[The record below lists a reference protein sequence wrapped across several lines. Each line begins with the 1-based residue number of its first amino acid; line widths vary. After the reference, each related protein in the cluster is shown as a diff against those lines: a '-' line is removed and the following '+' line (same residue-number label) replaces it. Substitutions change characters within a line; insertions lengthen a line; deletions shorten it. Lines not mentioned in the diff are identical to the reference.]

1 VTLAGL
7 PAVLI
12 LVGLAAYVVLG
23 GADFGAGFWQL
34 STGSGERSRAI
45 REHAYH
51 AMGPVWEANH
61 VWLIFV
67 LVVCWTGYPTAF
79 ASIASTLTVPLF
91 IAAVGIILRGTAYA
105 LRSTTDTLRGRRR
118 VELLFAFSSILTPFA
133 LGAAVGGIAS
143 GRVPVGNARG
153 DLVTSWLNPT
163 SIAVGVL
170 AVVTGAYL
178 AAVYLSADAERTG
191 AGQLVREFRL
201 RALVIGLVAGAV
213 ALGALAVLRF
223 DARPIW
229 DGLTEWPGL
238 LAVVVSAA
246 AGIATLALVWAG
258 SFGPARLC
266 AALAV
271 AAIVA
276 GWALAQR
283 PRLLP
288 GLTIDQAAAPRAT
301 LVAIAVATGI
311 GAVIL
316 FGLFLGGRFD
326 VRPARARPEPRGAAR
341 PLPAPTRRLV
351 ALIAAA
357 SGAAGLG
364 LTTFTDSGWP
374 LGLGVF
380 SLFAFV
386 GSAFCL
392 IVVPPAG
399 TDDAT

>member
-1 VTLAGL
+1 
-7 PAVLI
+7 
-12 LVGLAAYVVLG
+12 
-23 GADFGAGFWQL
+23 
-34 STGSGERSRAI
+34 
-45 REHAYH
+45 
-51 AMGPVWEANH
+51 
-61 VWLIFV
+61 
-67 LVVCWTGYPTAF
+67 
-79 ASIASTLTVPLF
+79 
-91 IAAVGIILRGTAYA
+91 
-105 LRSTTDTLRGRRR
+105 
-118 VELLFAFSSILTPFA
+118 
-133 LGAAVGGIAS
+133 
-143 GRVPVGNARG
+143 
-153 DLVTSWLNPT
+153 
-163 SIAVGVL
+163 
-170 AVVTGAYL
+170 
-178 AAVYLSADAERTG
+178 
-191 AGQLVREFRL
+191 
-201 RALVIGLVAGAV
+201 
-213 ALGALAVLRF
+213 
-223 DARPIW
+223 
-229 DGLTEWPGL
+229 
-238 LAVVVSAA
+238 VVVSAA

-311 GAVIL
+311 GAVILVPSLVLL